1 MSRIPKFF
9 RKGVKK
15 LYNWHLEKMLRFKDS
30 SGALIPDCKKVYY
43 MKITDVRIRKI
54 ARDGKMKAVVSI
66 TLDDEFVVHD
76 IKVIEGEKG
85 LFIAMPSR
93 RTTTGEYKDIAHPI
107 NSQTREQIQEMILN
121 EYQRALTEEDLT
133 EYDEEL

>member
-1 MSRIPKFF
+1 M
-9 RKGVKK
+9 G
-15 LYNWHLEKMLRFKDS
+15 S
-30 SGALIPDCKKVYY
+30 SCVLSSMKKVYY

-54 ARDGKMKAVVSI
+54 AKDGKMKAIVSI

-93 RTTTGEYKDIAHPI
+93 KTSNGEYRDIAHPI
-107 NSQTREQIQEMILN
+107 NSQTREQIQDIILK
-121 EYQRALTEEDLT
+121 EYLRALTEDDQTFGEAADFYEDNNS
-133 EYDEEL
+133 EEDV